1 MTPDD
6 RGRALQRAIRLQ
18 QSPPQRNHRNPVAPM
33 TGGWGEP
40 DQEGTPENGEGIS
53 STRNIA
59 EGVTLEINGDVV
71 TAVMRSP
78 NSANTCGASPINSPP
93 KPTSSPS
100 TSEKPTDQTR
110 SRGQR
115 PPRDPRDSLHEY
127 VSRIS
132 GAGH

>member
-1 MTPDD
+1 
-6 RGRALQRAIRLQ
+6 
-18 QSPPQRNHRNPVAPM
+18 M

-78 NSANTCGASPINSPP
+78 ELREHLWRIADQLAAEANQLAVHVGEANRP
-93 KPTSSPS
+93 
-100 TSEKPTDQTR
+100 DR

>member
-1 MTPDD
+1 
-6 RGRALQRAIRLQ
+6 
-18 QSPPQRNHRNPVAPM
+18 V

-78 NSANTCGASPINSPP
+78 ELREHLWRIADQLAAEANQLAVHVGEANRPDPFAWTKTAKRSSRLPARICLTHFRRGALGGFGDSQ
-93 KPTSSPS
+93 S
-100 TSEKPTDQTR
+100 T
-110 SRGQR
+110 
-115 PPRDPRDSLHEY
+115 
-127 VSRIS
+127 
-132 GAGH
+132 

>member
-1 MTPDD
+1 
-6 RGRALQRAIRLQ
+6 
-18 QSPPQRNHRNPVAPM
+18 M

-78 NSANTCGASPINSPP
+78 ELREHLWRIADQLAAEANQLAVHVGEANRPDPEYRAYGAQVHPANFQARLDEAQH
-93 KPTSSPS
+93 S
-100 TSEKPTDQTR
+100 T
-110 SRGQR
+110 
-115 PPRDPRDSLHEY
+115 LHK
-127 VSRIS
+127 VIARHIS
-132 GAGH
+132 DGE